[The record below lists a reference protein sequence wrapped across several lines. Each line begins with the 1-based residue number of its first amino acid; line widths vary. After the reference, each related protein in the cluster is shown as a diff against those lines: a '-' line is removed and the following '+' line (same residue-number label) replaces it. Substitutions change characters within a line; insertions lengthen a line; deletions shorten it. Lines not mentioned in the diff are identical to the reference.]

1 MTQEDKELLLKDL
14 CARLPYGVK
23 VAFFNEDLTY
33 HAEPKTLIQIEC
45 INNLGYSHL
54 EDEDGNTTIIEF
66 VKPYLFPLSS
76 MTEEQKKK
84 YNFLKHEVFV
94 CHYEYGDV
102 VEEIE
107 LYESPESFVYLIE
120 NHFDYYGLI
129 PMGLANDATGLNIY

>member
-1 MTQEDKELLLKDL
+1 MTQKDKELLLRDL

-23 VAFFNEDLTY
+23 VQTAYPDAKILEG
-33 HAEPKTLIQIEC
+33 IQFPDYIGISDGYYSLDVMEC
-45 INNLGYSHL
+45 
-54 EDEDGNTTIIEF
+54 
-66 VKPYLFPLSS
+66 KPYLFPLSS
-76 MTEEQKKK
+76 MTEEKKKK
-84 YNFLKHEVFV
+84 YNCLKHTVFGY
-94 CHYEYGDV
+94 HYEYGDV

>member
-1 MTQEDKELLLKDL
+1 MTQKDKELLLKDL

-23 VAFFNEDLTY
+23 VQTAYPDAKILEG
-33 HAEPKTLIQIEC
+33 IQFPDYIGISDGYYSLDVMEC
-45 INNLGYSHL
+45 
-54 EDEDGNTTIIEF
+54 
-66 VKPYLFPLSS
+66 KPYLFPLSS

-84 YNFLKHEVFV
+84 YNCLKHTVFGY
-94 CHYEYGDV
+94 HYEYGDV

-129 PMGLANDATGLNIY
+129 PVGLANDATGLNIY